1 MFCALLFYGET
12 GFEKSRLR
20 SLIVAKRK
28 SVGDGGA
35 ATHKNNERSDIFLWE
50 GSQILSSPH
59 KIKST
64 NSPQLEFV
72 QKI

>member
-35 ATHKNNERSDIFLWE
+35 ATHKNNERSDYIFM
-50 GSQILSSPH
+50 GG
-59 KIKST
+59 
-64 NSPQLEFV
+64 
-72 QKI
+72 